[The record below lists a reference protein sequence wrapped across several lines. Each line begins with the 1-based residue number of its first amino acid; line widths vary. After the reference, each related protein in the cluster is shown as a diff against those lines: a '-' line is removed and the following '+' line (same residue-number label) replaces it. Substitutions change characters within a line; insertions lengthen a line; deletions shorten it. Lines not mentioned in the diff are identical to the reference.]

1 MADTNEVRRYAD
13 AIITLIKED
22 QEAGQVPRDV
32 CSWDELD
39 DSVDTED
46 YYRQAQLP
54 VGTPAATGLRDA
66 VNDEVSRRLA
76 ASQGGP
82 WGVTWIAPTGTRGTS
97 AAPWGTPRGPRR
109 KPLATDTWASTAGRI
124 RFMAADGSYSQR
136 AQAPAWA
143 GDFGHHPGGVA
154 EADRRPGRRGGAGR

>member
-1 MADTNEVRRYAD
+1 MTDTSEIRRYAGT
-13 AIITLIKED
+13 IMMLIKED
-22 QEAGQVPRDV
+22 QDAGQVPRGV

-54 VGTPAATGLRDA
+54 AGTRAADDLRNA

-82 WGVTWIAPTGTRGTS
+82 WGVTWTSPDGRARDIGRAIGYPTRTE
-97 AAPWGTPRGPRR
+97 
-109 KPLATDTWASTAGRI
+109 
-124 RFMAADGSYSQR
+124 
-136 AQAPAWA
+136 
-143 GDFGHHPGGVA
+143 A
-154 EADRRPGRRGGAGR
+154 ETVGQEYLSRHGGAYQVHGS

>member
-82 WGVTWIAPTGTRGTS
+82 WGVTWIAPDGHARDIGRTMGY
-97 AAPWGTPRGPRR
+97 
-109 KPLATDTWASTAGRI
+109 AT
-124 RFMAADGSYSQR
+124 R
-136 AQAPAWA
+136 AQA
-143 GDFGHHPGGVA
+143 
-154 EADRRPGRRGGAGR
+154 EAVGQGYLGQHGGAYQVHGS

>member
-1 MADTNEVRRYAD
+1 MTDTNEVRRYAD
-13 AIITLIKED
+13 AIMTLIKED
-22 QEAGQVPRDV
+22 QDAGQVPRDV

-54 VGTPAATGLRDA
+54 AATPDAIGLRNA

-82 WGVTWIAPTGTRGTS
+82 WGVTWTSPDGHPRDIGRTIGYPTR
-97 AAPWGTPRGPRR
+97 AE
-109 KPLATDTWASTAGRI
+109 
-124 RFMAADGSYSQR
+124 
-136 AQAPAWA
+136 AQAV
-143 GDFGHHPGGVA
+143 GQQYLNKH
-154 EADRRPGRRGGAGR
+154 GGAYQVHGS

>member
-1 MADTNEVRRYAD
+1 MTDTNEIRRYAA

-22 QEAGQVPRDV
+22 QDAGQVPRDV

-39 DSVDTED
+39 DSVDTDD

-54 VGTPAATGLRDA
+54 AGTREANDLRNA

-82 WGVTWIAPTGTRGTS
+82 WGVTWA
-97 AAPWGTPRGPRR
+97 
-109 KPLATDTWASTAGRI
+109 
-124 RFMAADGSYSQR
+124 F
-136 AQAPAWA
+136 
-143 GDFGHHPGGVA
+143 PGGRARDIGRAIGYATRA
-154 EADRRPGRRGGAGR
+154 EAEAVGQEYLSKHGGTYQVHGG